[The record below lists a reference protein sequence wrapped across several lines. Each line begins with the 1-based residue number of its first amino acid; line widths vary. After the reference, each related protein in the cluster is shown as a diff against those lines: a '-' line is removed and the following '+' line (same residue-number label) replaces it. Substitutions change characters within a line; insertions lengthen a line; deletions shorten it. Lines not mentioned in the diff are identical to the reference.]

1 MSKKEK
7 ILAQEVSD
15 LLPEAGAKARGRG
28 RGRGEDDDQSD
39 ERVAGATQLRR
50 S

>member
-28 RGRGEDDDQSD
+28 RGEDDDQSD
-39 ERVAGATQLRR
+39 ERVAGATQLHR